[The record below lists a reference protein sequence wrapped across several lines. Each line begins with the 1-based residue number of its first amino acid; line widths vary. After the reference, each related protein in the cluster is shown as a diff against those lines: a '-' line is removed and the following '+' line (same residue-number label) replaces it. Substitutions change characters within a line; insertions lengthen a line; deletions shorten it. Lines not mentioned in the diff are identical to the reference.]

1 MAYPRPQEI
10 HVTSHREQ
18 WALLFPVAT
27 IAVVTLAAVGASAV
41 FGDEVLEAAG
51 VEPDWTGPLL
61 GIGGMVGLALAVWVA
76 IMLGSRALERQQVR
90 RVYHN
95 ALARWPQYATEAQWQ
110 QVIKRDSR
118 PDGSWLET
126 AIPAGIVGAVIAAI
140 AVPAGIQQMWSV
152 VVALVAFGLV
162 ALGLVVG
169 RRWNQRREQ
178 RADVLRRERL
188 APYPACVL
196 SAEGFYHEDW
206 GLVEIDNVTDVRV
219 VPAGE
224 VAGLRKRVLRQAR
237 AGSIDLR
244 LEPLDSQLARSGW
257 SLLQLTLDSRVKRT
271 LWDQLVGPF
280 VHSDYHHDPMPVT
293 VMHVRVPPGHEAEAG
308 QVMTVI
314 RTRWLAGRS
323 TPGDTTS

>member
-1 MAYPRPQEI
+1 MAYPLPPEI

-18 WALLFPVAT
+18 WALLFPVTA
-27 IAVVTLAAVGASAV
+27 IAVVMLTAMGATAV

-61 GIGGMVGLALAVWVA
+61 GIGGIVGLVLAVWAA
-76 IMLGSRALERQQVR
+76 IMLGSRVLERQHVR
-90 RVYHN
+90 RVYRN

-110 QVIKRDSR
+110 QVIERDSR

-126 AIPAGIVGAVIAAI
+126 AIPAGVVGAVIAAI
-140 AVPAGIQQMWSV
+140 AIPAGIQQLWSV
-152 VVALVAFGLV
+152 VAVLVAFWLLV
-162 ALGLVVG
+162 LGLIAG

-178 RADVLRRERL
+178 RADVRRRERL

-224 VAGLRKRVLRQAR
+224 VPGLRKRVLRQAR
-237 AGSIDLR
+237 AATIDLR
-244 LEPLDSQLARSGW
+244 LEPLDSRLARSGW
-257 SLLQLTLDSRVKRT
+257 SLLQLTLDSRVRRT
-271 LWDQLVGPF
+271 LWDQLAGLF
-280 VHSDYHHDPMPVT
+280 GQDQEHRDPMPVS
-293 VMHVRVPPGHEAEAG
+293 VLHVRVPPGHETDAD
-308 QVMTVI
+308 QVATLI
-314 RTRWLAGRS
+314 RERWLAGRT
-323 TPGDTTS
+323 TPW